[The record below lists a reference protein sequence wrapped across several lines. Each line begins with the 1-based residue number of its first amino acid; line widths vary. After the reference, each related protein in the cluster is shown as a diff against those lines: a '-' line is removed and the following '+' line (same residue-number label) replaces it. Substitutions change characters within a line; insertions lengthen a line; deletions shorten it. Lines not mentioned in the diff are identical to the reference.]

1 MVGSG
6 HVSTPGKE
14 NEMPKRRAFAESNT
28 YIVLYYHEG
37 RPDIATFIGA
47 KAAVDGYRFF
57 QSIYGPSTQL
67 LKVVINCGE
76 KV

>member
-6 HVSTPGKE
+6 YISTPGKE
-14 NEMPKRRAFAESNT
+14 DEMPKKRTFPESNT
-28 YIVLYYHEG
+28 YVVLYYHDG
-37 RPDIATFIGA
+37 RPDIATYIGA

-57 QSIYGPSTQL
+57 QSIYGPTTQL

-76 KV
+76 EI